1 MVDMYIERSAHRRA
15 RRPVGVGAILPDEVD
30 PAAFKRDRIFIVPI
44 RIGTDYYGSARIIAD
59 E

>member
-30 PAAFKRDRIFIVPI
+30 PAFKRDRIFIVPI
-44 RIGTDYYGSARIIAD
+44 RIGADYYGSARIIAD